1 MKSSG
6 SMQQNRGG
14 YANRA
19 NGTLARPPQAMPFP
33 PGAQRVRPRRID
45 VFLHGFKTFKLIGA
59 LMTDGRV
66 ALWRKVFFFGSIAGL
81 LVILLFPDALNEF
94 VLTAILPLVGTVA
107 GVPID
112 AGMDWVGFA
121 LVVVSLLRFFPAD
134 LVAEHYM
141 QIFKHQPR

>member
-1 MKSSG
+1 MKSSD
-6 SMQQNRGG
+6 SLPRHRGG
-14 YANRA
+14 YDNRA
-19 NGTLARPPQAMPFP
+19 NGTFARPPQATPSL
-33 PGAQRVRPRRID
+33 PGKGRIRPRRID
-45 VFLHGFKTFKLIGA
+45 VFLHGIKTFKLIGA

-81 LVILLFPDALNEF
+81 LVILLFPDAINEI

-112 AGMDWVGFA
+112 AGIDWVGFA

-134 LVAEHYM
+134 LVAEHYQ
-141 QIFKHQPR
+141 QIFR

>member
-1 MKSSG
+1 MKSPG
-6 SMQQNRGG
+6 SFSQRRDG
-14 YANRA
+14 YDYRSD
-19 NGTLARPPQAMPFP
+19 GYFERPPQTIAYSA
-33 PGAQRVRPRRID
+33 GGQRIRPRRID

-81 LVILLFPDALNEF
+81 LVILLFPDAINEF

-134 LVAEHYM
+134 LVAEHYL
-141 QIFKHQPR
+141 QIFRHQPR

>member
-1 MKSSG
+1 MKSPG
-6 SMQQNRGG
+6 SFSQRRDGYFEGPSQTMAYPAGG
-14 YANRA
+14 K
-19 NGTLARPPQAMPFP
+19 
-33 PGAQRVRPRRID
+33 RVRPRRID

-66 ALWRKVFFFGSIAGL
+66 ALWRKVFFLGSIAGL
-81 LVILLFPDALNEF
+81 LVILLFPDAINEF
-94 VLTAILPLVGTVA
+94 VLTAILPLVGTVV

-134 LVAEHYM
+134 LVAEHYQ
-141 QIFKHQPR
+141 QIFRH

>member
-1 MKSSG
+1 MKSS
-6 SMQQNRGG
+6 SSLQQGRGG
-14 YANRA
+14 YDNRS
-19 NGTLARPPQAMPFP
+19 NGTLARPPQARPSP
-33 PGAQRVRPRRID
+33 PGRGRIRPRRID
-45 VFLHGFKTFKLIGA
+45 VFLHGIKTFKLIGA

-81 LVILLFPDALNEF
+81 LVILLFPDVINEF

-134 LVAEHYM
+134 LVAEHYR
-141 QIFKHQPR
+141 QIFR